1 MKELEDREMT
11 LIEHLTELRAR
22 LIRAFLAIGIGFVIT
37 YSFSLKIFEILKKPV
52 GELVFLSPTEAFFTR
67 LKVSLFAGFLLAL
80 PYILWEVWGFIAI
93 ALRRHE
99 RKYTVIF
106 IISALAFFI
115 LGGSFGFF
123 IILPLGLKFL
133 LGYGLPGV
141 NPMISVGKY
150 VSFVIGVI
158 LVFGTVFEMP
168 LFFLFLAKLGVVTPK
183 FMSKNRPYI
192 VLIIF
197 ILAALLT
204 PPDVVTQ
211 VLLALPM
218 LLLYE
223 ISLVLVKIVVRKKE
237 KDKEDQ

>member
-1 MKELEDREMT
+1 MRELEDREMT

-22 LIRAFLAIGIGFVIT
+22 LIRSFLAIGLGFVIT
-37 YSFSLKIFEILKKPV
+37 YSFSLKIFDILKKPV
-52 GELVFLSPTEAFFTR
+52 GNLVFLSPTEAFFTR
-67 LKVSLFAGFLLAL
+67 LKVSFFAGFLLVL
-80 PYILWEVWGFIAI
+80 PYILWEVWGFVAI
-93 ALRRHE
+93 ALKRHE
-99 RKYTVIF
+99 RKYALLFVISSF
-106 IISALAFFI
+106 VFFL
-115 LGGSFGFF
+115 LGGAFGFF
-123 IILPLGLKFL
+123 VILPLGLRFL
-133 LGYGLPGV
+133 LGYGLPGI

-168 LFFLFLAKLGVVTPK
+168 LFFLFLAKLGIITPQ
-183 FMSKNRPYI
+183 FMTKNRPYI

-218 LLLYE
+218 LILYE
-223 ISLVLVKIVVRKKE
+223 LSIVIVRIVVRKKKE
-237 KDKEDQ
+237 KEE

>member
-22 LIRAFLAIGIGFVIT
+22 LIRAFLAIGIGFIIT

-93 ALRRHE
+93 ALKRHE

-150 VSFVIGVI
+150 VSFVVGVI

>member
-22 LIRAFLAIGIGFVIT
+22 LIRSFLAIGIGFVIT

-67 LKVSLFAGFLLAL
+67 LKVSFFAGFILAL
-80 PYILWEVWGFIAI
+80 PYVLWEIWGFIAI
-93 ALRRHE
+93 ALKKHE

-106 IISALAFFI
+106 TISAFIFF
-115 LGGSFGFF
+115 LLVGAFGFF
-123 IILPLGLKFL
+123 IILPLGLRFL

-150 VSFVIGVI
+150 ASFVIGVI

-168 LFFLFLAKLGVVTPK
+168 LFFLFLAKLGIITPK
-183 FMSKNRPYI
+183 FMTKNRPYI

-223 ISLVLVKIVVRKKE
+223 LSLILVKIVVRKKE
-237 KDKEDQ
+237 KEEE

>member
-22 LIRAFLAIGIGFVIT
+22 LIRAFLAIGIGFIIT

-93 ALRRHE
+93 ALKRHE

>member
-22 LIRAFLAIGIGFVIT
+22 LIRSFLAIGIGFIIT
-37 YSFSLKIFEILKKPV
+37 YSFSLKIFDVLKRPIGK
-52 GELVFLSPTEAFFTR
+52 LVFLSPTEAFFTR
-67 LKVSLFAGFLLAL
+67 LKVSFFAGFLLAL
-80 PYILWEVWGFIAI
+80 PYILWEIWGFIAI
-93 ALRRHE
+93 ALKRHE

-106 IISALAFFI
+106 IISALVFFV

-123 IILPLGLKFL
+123 VILPLGLKFL

-150 VSFVIGVI
+150 TSFVIGVI

-168 LFFLFLAKLGVVTPK
+168 LFFLFLAKLGIITPK

-223 ISLVLVKIVVRKKE
+223 LSLIIVKIVVRKKRE
-237 KDKEDQ
+237 KEEE

>member
-1 MKELEDREMT
+1 MKEIEDREMT
-11 LIEHLTELRAR
+11 LIEHLTELRTR
-22 LIRAFLAIGIGFVIT
+22 LIRSLLAIALGFIIT
-37 YSFSLKIFEILKKPV
+37 YSFSLKIFEVLKKPV
-52 GELVFLSPTEAFFTR
+52 GDLVFLSPTEAFFTR
-67 LKVSLFAGFLLAL
+67 LKVSFFAGFLLAL
-80 PYILWEVWGFIAI
+80 PYILWETWGFVSI
-93 ALRRHE
+93 ALKKHE
-99 RKYTVIF
+99 RKYTILFVVF
-106 IISALAFFI
+106 ALIFFI

-123 IILPLGLKFL
+123 VILPLGLRFL

-141 NPMISVGKY
+141 SPMLSVGKY
-150 VSFVIGVI
+150 TSFVIAVI

-168 LFFLFLAKLGVVTPK
+168 LFFLFLAKLGVVTPR

-218 LLLYE
+218 LVLYE
-223 ISLVLVKIVVRKKE
+223 ISLILVKIVVRKKE
-237 KDKEDQ
+237 ERQKEE

>member
-22 LIRAFLAIGIGFVIT
+22 LIRAFLAIGIGFIIT

>member
-1 MKELEDREMT
+1 MKEIEDREMT

-22 LIRAFLAIGIGFVIT
+22 LIRSLLAIALGFIIT
-37 YSFSLKIFEILKKPV
+37 YSFSLKIFEVLKRPV
-52 GELVFLSPTEAFFTR
+52 GNLVFLSPTEAFFTR
-67 LKVSLFAGFLLAL
+67 LKVSFFAGFLLAL
-80 PYILWEVWGFIAI
+80 PYILWETWGFVSI
-93 ALRRHE
+93 ALKRHE
-99 RKYTVIF
+99 RKYTILFVVFALIF
-106 IISALAFFI
+106 FL

-123 IILPLGLKFL
+123 VILPLGLRFL

-141 NPMISVGKY
+141 NPMLSVGKY
-150 VSFVIGVI
+150 TSFVIAVI

-168 LFFLFLAKLGVVTPK
+168 LFFLFLAKLGIVTPR

-218 LLLYE
+218 LVLYE
-223 ISLVLVKIVVRKKE
+223 ISLVLVKMVVRKK
-237 KDKEDQ
+237 KERQKEE

>member
-1 MKELEDREMT
+1 MKEIEDREMT

-22 LIRAFLAIGIGFVIT
+22 LIRSLLAIALGFIIT
-37 YSFSLKIFEILKKPV
+37 YSFSLKIFEVLKKPV
-52 GELVFLSPTEAFFTR
+52 GNLVFLSPTEAFFTR
-67 LKVSLFAGFLLAL
+67 LKVSFFAGFLLAL
-80 PYILWEVWGFIAI
+80 PYILWETWGFVSI
-93 ALRRHE
+93 ALKKHE
-99 RKYTVIF
+99 KKYTILFVVF
-106 IISALAFFI
+106 ALIFFI

-123 IILPLGLKFL
+123 VILPLGLRFL

-141 NPMISVGKY
+141 SPMLSVGKY
-150 VSFVIGVI
+150 TSFVIAVI

-168 LFFLFLAKLGVVTPK
+168 LFFLFLAKLGIITPR

-218 LLLYE
+218 LVLYE
-223 ISLVLVKIVVRKKE
+223 ISLILVKMVVRKKE
-237 KDKEDQ
+237 ERQKEE

>member
-1 MKELEDREMT
+1 MKDSQDREMT

-22 LIRAFLAIGIGFVIT
+22 LIRSLIAVAIGFIIT
-37 YSFSLKIFEILKKPV
+37 YSFSLKIFDILKKPV

-67 LKVSLFAGFLLAL
+67 LKVSFFAGFLLAL
-80 PYILWEVWGFIAI
+80 PYILLEIWGFVAI
-93 ALRRHE
+93 ALKKNE
-99 RKYTVIF
+99 KKYAVAFVI
-106 IISALAFFI
+106 SSLVFFA

-123 IILPLGLKFL
+123 VILPLGLKFL

-141 NPMISVGKY
+141 TPMISVGKY

-158 LVFGTVFEMP
+158 LVFGSVFEMP
-168 LFFLFLAKLGVVTPK
+168 LLFFFLGKLGIVTPK

-192 VLIIF
+192 VLVIF
-197 ILAALLT
+197 TLAALLT

-218 LLLYE
+218 IVLYE
-223 ISLVLVKIVVRKKE
+223 LSIVLVKIIFKKKE
-237 KDKEDQ
+237 PKEGEK

>member
-1 MKELEDREMT
+1 MKEIEDREMT
-11 LIEHLTELRAR
+11 LIEHLTELRTR
-22 LIRAFLAIGIGFVIT
+22 LIRSLLAIALGFIIT
-37 YSFSLKIFEILKKPV
+37 YSFSLKIFEVLKKPV
-52 GELVFLSPTEAFFTR
+52 GNLVFLSPTEAFFTR
-67 LKVSLFAGFLLAL
+67 LKVSFFAGFLLAL
-80 PYILWEVWGFIAI
+80 PYILWETWGFVSI
-93 ALRRHE
+93 ALKKHE
-99 RKYTVIF
+99 RKYTILFVVF
-106 IISALAFFI
+106 ALIFFI

-123 IILPLGLKFL
+123 VILPLGLRFL

-141 NPMISVGKY
+141 SPMLSVGKY
-150 VSFVIGVI
+150 TSFVIAVI

-168 LFFLFLAKLGVVTPK
+168 LFFLFLAKLGVVTPR

-218 LLLYE
+218 LVLYE
-223 ISLVLVKIVVRKKE
+223 ISLILVKIVVRKKE
-237 KDKEDQ
+237 ERQKEE